1 MNKDPNKE
9 NQAEP
14 QKPAK
19 PNNDD
24 AAPPRI
30 PSVLTGRTYMGIVDQ
45 KIAEAEAQ
53 GAFRNLPG
61 SGKPLQLDDDSLVPE
76 EDRVAFRILK
86 NAGYAPPWIELQKRI
101 FEDQAAIEKWLQTAQ
116 QRWLTA
122 NKQQRELLRNDYRD
136 RLRDLAKL
144 IDYYN
149 LIIPKGMRQM
159 PGVRVL
165 EELKKLG

>member
-1 MNKDPNKE
+1 MNEDPNKA
-9 NQAEP
+9 NPAES
-14 QKPAK
+14 QEPAK
-19 PNNDD
+19 PNPDD

-30 PSVLTGRTYMGIVDQ
+30 PSVLTGRTYMGIVEQ

-53 GAFRNLPG
+53 GLFRNLPG
-61 SGKPLQLDDDSLVPE
+61 TGKPLHLDDDSLVPE

-101 FEDQAAIEKWLQTAQ
+101 FEDQAALEKWLQNAQ
-116 QRWLTA
+116 QRWPSAT
-122 NKQQRELLRNDYRD
+122 KQQREIIRNNYRD

-149 LIIPKGMRQM
+149 LIIPKGMPQM